1 MFENVRLKCCL
12 YRIGSVFAF
21 KPIYYKLY
29 YCNIFVRD
37 SHWTILSYILT
48 TYTASSS
55 IYELF
60 QIFSLQF
67 RIVSNAVRVHRVP
80 FLFSYTQILSEC
92 NAPITVLVFNL
103 LLYSS
108 KSVRMPSECIVYRAC
123 FQNVVCS
130 SKSFRVSSECT
141 IYRPCFQNV
150 VYSSITFILSSE

>member
-29 YCNIFVRD
+29 YCKIFVRD

-67 RIVSNAVRVHRVP
+67 RIVPNAVRVHRVP
-80 FLFSYTQILSEC
+80 FLFSYTQILSEW
-92 NAPITVLVFNL
+92 NAPITVLVSMCCSIVPNQF
-103 LLYSS
+103 
-108 KSVRMPSECIVYRAC
+108 ECRQNASCTGLVIKMLAAVPNRFECRQNAPFIVLV
-123 FQNVVCS
+123 F
-130 SKSFRVSSECT
+130 KM
-141 IYRPCFQNV
+141 
-150 VYSSITFILSSE
+150 LSTVP